1 MVFTSSHGIAWTG
14 NVYGLP
20 VEYDIGQWQFVD
32 LPSDKLEN
40 AEQMTE
46 SERRTSGD
54 CETIGERIYR
64 LRKEK
69 GLSQSALAGPGMSIA
84 HISRIEAGKRQPSMK
99 VIRGIARRLG
109 VSPDFLETG
118 VELTTRE
125 DLDLALADVELR
137 IRLDSSDEAVE
148 RDLLA
153 LLTRAQQEGE
163 SDIAARAHATLGMA
177 AVSRGRLNEGIE
189 HLRSAIAYPQ
199 TKPDVS
205 PDVYTTLATAYCET
219 GRPDDAVA
227 LCEQALAEAHAE
239 NGALRTVLATH
250 LSQAL
255 SELGEFER
263 AERVLERAAGDI
275 ENADP
280 YARARL
286 HWSLARVATMQDD
299 RRLALRHMRQA
310 IALLEGTEDTVRLA
324 RAHVMCG
331 YILLWSDTTTGVA
344 THLRVARALLPA
356 HADVADRGLLLA
368 LEALLAA
375 RQEKY
380 EEAGKAADEALSLL
394 SENGID
400 RAMALYAKALAVTA
414 AAEYETADRFFDD
427 LLAILVPIKL
437 WREAALV
444 ARDYANE
451 LRWSGRPYEA
461 QSMKLKAEEYAS
473 LATSPK
479 TASDRSSAP
488 RAGRL

>member
-1 MVFTSSHGIAWTG
+1 
-14 NVYGLP
+14 
-20 VEYDIGQWQFVD
+20 
-32 LPSDKLEN
+32 
-40 AEQMTE
+40 MTE
-46 SERRTSGD
+46 SKHKTSRGH
-54 CETIGERIYR
+54 ETIGERIYR

-125 DLDLALADVELR
+125 DLDLTLSDAELR
-137 IRLDSSDEAVE
+137 IRLDPSDETVEGDLHALVE
-148 RDLLA
+148 R
-153 LLTRAQQEGE
+153 AQREGE
-163 SDIAARAHATLGMA
+163 SDIVARAQAALGMA
-177 AVSRGRLNEGIE
+177 AVSRGRPNEGIE
-189 HLRSAIAYPQ
+189 HLRSAIAYPS
-199 TKPDVS
+199 TRAALS
-205 PDVYTTLATAYCET
+205 PDVYTTLATAYCEV
-219 GRPDDAVA
+219 GRPNDAVA
-227 LCEQALAEAHAE
+227 LCEQALAEANAE
-239 NGALRTVLATH
+239 DGALQTLLATH

-255 SELGEFER
+255 SDLGEFER
-263 AERVLERAAGDI
+263 AERVLEQADGVL
-275 ENADP
+275 ENGDP

-299 RRLALRHMRQA
+299 RRLALRHMDQA
-310 IALLEGTEDTVRLA
+310 IALLAGTEDTVRLA
-324 RAHVMCG
+324 RAHVTCG
-331 YILLWSDTTTGVA
+331 YILLWGDKTAGVA
-344 THLRVARALLPA
+344 EHLRVARALLPA
-356 HADVADRGLLLA
+356 HADVTDRGFLRA

-380 EEAGKAADEALSLL
+380 EEAGQAADEALSLL
-394 SENGID
+394 IEHGLD
-400 RAMALYAKALAVTA
+400 RGTALCAKALVVTTA
-414 AAEYETADRFFDD
+414 ADYETADRLFDE
-427 LLAILVPIKL
+427 LLSILSESKL
-437 WREAALV
+437 WREAALA

-479 TASDRSSAP
+479 TASDRPSAP